1 MNEIIQEILD
11 SYPLEQRFSLPVMQD
26 MQRRLGY
33 VPREG
38 LEALSLRLGRPLS
51 ALYSMASFYKALSL
65 KPKGKHVIRL
75 CDGTACHLKGE
86 PILQRSLAGR
96 LEIAPGET
104 TEDGLFSLE
113 TVNCLGSCSI
123 APAMMIGDKYYG
135 KVTAE
140 SFAEILAVY
149 RKEEGVV

>member
-1 MNEIIQEILD
+1 
-11 SYPLEQRFSLPVMQD
+11 MQD
-26 MQRRLGY
+26 MQRRIGY

-38 LEALSLRLGRPLS
+38 LEALSRRVGRPLS
-51 ALYSMASFYKALSL
+51 ALYAMASFYKALSL

-86 PILQRSLAGR
+86 PLLQSSLAAALG
-96 LEIAPGET
+96 LAPGET
-104 TEDGLFSLE
+104 TADGLFSLE

-135 KVTAE
+135 KVTTESLAGVIAE
-140 SFAEILAVY
+140 Y
-149 RKEEGVV
+149 RKGEGR